1 MTRPRPS
8 PVCVVAAMAMLSAC
22 TSTDVLEPS
31 AIAADSRTTAAG
43 SAATASV
50 STPAQAPA
58 GTTSTTDRSTATAAL
73 PAVSRLQ
80 FAPIIGT
87 PVEAAAP
94 LTERLALRARE
105 RGIAIAPSGE
115 PQTYVRKGYFSAL
128 PEGKETTVVYV
139 WDVLDSSGNRLHRIG
154 RMENKAGEAVEV
166 APGSGHRVW
175 IDLPPEMAGAYIAR
189 IDQA

>member
-1 MTRPRPS
+1 
-8 PVCVVAAMAMLSAC
+8 MAMLSAC

-115 PQTYVRKGYFSAL
+115 PQTYVLKGYFSTMT
-128 PEGKETTVVYV
+128 EGKETTVVYV
-139 WDVLDSSGNRLHRIG
+139 WDVYDPSGNRLHRINGQVKSASANATEGWAAVTPEAMRSIADSTVDQLTAWLAG
-154 RMENKAGEAVEV
+154 RTG
-166 APGSGHRVW
+166 
-175 IDLPPEMAGAYIAR
+175 
-189 IDQA
+189 